1 MGNKRP
7 MYVFRIHIRPGGGSA
22 DMQKT
27 FDYCL
32 REGVLGVG
40 WRTSSGRN
48 TCDWDEYYQE
58 ASREHENLAVCKY
71 IHKWVAPGDLA
82 WTRDPF
88 GHYYLARVLSGW
100 EYWATEEA
108 RRLDIDIA
116 NIFRCELKRVDT
128 DEVPGKIVACFRASR
143 SIQEI
148 ADDKAC
154 EYSRY
159 LWNTLSGQVIYEI
172 DKAKYSDAFMMLD
185 AEETE
190 DVVFLYL
197 QTIGWYVVPH
207 SRKGDSMTFEYLCVN
222 PLDGQVAGVQV
233 KTGNTPLNRDDYAP
247 FPHTVFLFQA
257 NDIYSGVGRGNV
269 ECISREQLMAF
280 LEKAVCWLPK
290 SLRRKLEITGPPH
303 VVAQQPVAAD
313 VASRR
318 R

>member
-1 MGNKRP
+1 

-22 DMQKT
+22 DMQVT

-32 REGVLGVG
+32 RERILGVG
-40 WRTSSGRN
+40 WRTRSGRN
-48 TCDWDEYYQE
+48 TRQWDEYYEE
-58 ASREHENLAVCKY
+58 ASREHKKLAVCKY
-71 IHKWVAPGDLA
+71 ICRWVTPGDLV
-82 WTRDPF
+82 WTRDPC

-108 RRLDIDIA
+108 RQLDIDIA
-116 NIFRCELKRVDT
+116 NFFRCDIKRVDT

-143 SIQEI
+143 TIQEI

-159 LWNTLSGQVIYEI
+159 LWNVLSGQEIYKI
-172 DKAKYSDAFMMLD
+172 QTANYSDVFMMLD

-197 QTIGWYVVPH
+197 QTIGWYAVPH

-233 KTGNTPLNRDDYAP
+233 KTGNTPLNKDDYAV
-247 FPHTVFLFQA
+247 FPHRIFLFQT
-257 NDIYSGVGRGNV
+257 NGIYSGLGADHIQ
-269 ECISREQLMAF
+269 CLSRELLTAF
-280 LEKAVCWLPK
+280 LSKAASWLPK
-290 SLRRKLEITGPPH
+290 SLRRKLNIAGLPH
-303 VVAQQPVAAD
+303 VVAQKDAAAD
-313 VASRR
+313 AQPATLVVRG
-318 R
+318 